1 MRIECDMNPT
11 MKNFQNSD
19 VFQRFALF
27 GLQATGSVVA
37 VGIAVFWSWHGSLQ
51 VRLSIWLT
59 GLQE

>member
-1 MRIECDMNPT
+1 MNPT

-37 VGIAVFWSWHGSLQ
+37 VGIAVFLVLAWIVTSPFIHLVDRIAGMKK
-51 VRLSIWLT
+51 
-59 GLQE
+59 